1 MTETVSDVDGLPF
14 ETALAELEQI
24 VTRIERGNA
33 TLDESIT
40 LYERGQRLKQ
50 RCEALLKAAEM
61 RVEVITRAAD
71 GSVTGT
77 RPLDVD

>member
-1 MTETVSDVDGLPF
+1 MSETAPDIESLPF

-33 TLDESIT
+33 TLDESIA

-50 RCEALLKAAEM
+50 RCETLLKAAEM

-71 GSVTGT
+71 GTVTGT